1 MARCCASA
9 GGRAATAATRSCANS
24 RPSTAPASATSRPAA
39 EAIERLRPEIAARE
53 PETLARHRAA
63 AGEVREAIELY
74 RLAGE
79 RSAARSALR
88 EARAHLVAALDLLAG
103 LPRDA
108 WRDARELDLQ
118 IPLAVAVTW
127 VEGQA
132 ATVAGQVYARARE
145 LCGLVGDT
153 ERLVPVLAGLAVHH
167 INRAEPQIASGAAE
181 EMLRLAHGRGDAA
194 AELAARRILG
204 YAAFKRGRLAEAR
217 GHLEQVLGAFD
228 PARHRTME
236 GALGGG
242 FPMDTRIGGLAWLAN
257 TLFVMG
263 FPDQALAHGRAAL
276 AEARALQHVQSH
288 TTALVAAGC
297 VFHCLARDAAATR
310 LHAEELEAL
319 SIRASAFRNVA
330 RIYRGWVL
338 SEADPEEGIARI
350 EEALADYRATGAGT
364 VVVQALALLAESQ
377 RRAGRPERG
386 LDLLEE
392 ALAAVERA
400 GSASS
405 RRSCTASAASCCRRC
420 RAARPSPACGA
431 RSRWRGRRARGCGS
445 CAPPPPWRGYG
456 VIAAGEARRATCWR
470 RSSAGSPRASAGRT
484 CLRRGRCWRN

>member
-1 MARCCASA
+1 
-9 GGRAATAATRSCANS
+9 
-24 RPSTAPASATSRPAA
+24 
-39 EAIERLRPEIAARE
+39 
-53 PETLARHRAA
+53 
-63 AGEVREAIELY
+63 
-74 RLAGE
+74 
-79 RSAARSALR
+79 
-88 EARAHLVAALDLLAG
+88 
-103 LPRDA
+103 
-108 WRDARELDLQ
+108 
-118 IPLAVAVTW
+118 
-127 VEGQA
+127 
-132 ATVAGQVYARARE
+132 
-145 LCGLVGDT
+145 
-153 ERLVPVLAGLAVHH
+153 
-167 INRAEPQIASGAAE
+167 
-181 EMLRLAHGRGDAA
+181 
-194 AELAARRILG
+194 
-204 YAAFKRGRLAEAR
+204 
-217 GHLEQVLGAFD
+217 
-228 PARHRTME
+228 ME

-364 VVVQALALLAESQ
+364 VVVQALALLAEPQ

-392 ALAAVERA
+392 ALAAVERGGERILEA
-400 GSASS
+400 ELHRIRGELLQALPGGE
-405 RRSCTASAASCCRRC
+405 AE
-420 RAARPSPACGA
+420 PSL
-431 RSRWRGRRARGCGS
+431 RRAIEVARAQGRGCGS

-456 VIAAGEARRATCWR
+456 AIAAGEARRATCWR
-470 RSSAGSPRASAGRT
+470 RSSAGSPRASTGRT
-484 CLRRGRCWRN
+484 WPRRGRCWRN

>member
-1 MARCCASA
+1 
-9 GGRAATAATRSCANS
+9 
-24 RPSTAPASATSRPAA
+24 
-39 EAIERLRPEIAARE
+39 
-53 PETLARHRAA
+53 
-63 AGEVREAIELY
+63 
-74 RLAGE
+74 
-79 RSAARSALR
+79 
-88 EARAHLVAALDLLAG
+88 
-103 LPRDA
+103 
-108 WRDARELDLQ
+108 
-118 IPLAVAVTW
+118 
-127 VEGQA
+127 
-132 ATVAGQVYARARE
+132 
-145 LCGLVGDT
+145 
-153 ERLVPVLAGLAVHH
+153 
-167 INRAEPQIASGAAE
+167 
-181 EMLRLAHGRGDAA
+181 MLRLAHGRGDAA

-364 VVVQALALLAESQ
+364 VVVQALALLAEAQ

-392 ALAAVERA
+392 ALAAVERGGERILEA
-400 GSASS
+400 ELHRIRGELLQALPGGEAEPSL
-405 RRSCTASAASCCRRC
+405 RRAIEVARAQGARMWEL
-420 RAARPSPACGA
+420 RAATALA
-431 RSRWRGRRARGCGS
+431 RLWRDRGRR
-445 CAPPPPWRGYG
+445 
-456 VIAAGEARRATCWR
+456 GEARDLLAPILGWFTEGFGRSDLSAARALLAELGPV
-470 RSSAGSPRASAGRT
+470 SGSAVERLAAGGPALAGPEPDDR
-484 CLRRGRCWRN
+484 